1 MLTIPILALVS
12 GAGAATCPGCLAD
25 AEVNQ
30 DIVDFAVKELEGGE
44 GGFCK
49 KQIVSV
55 ENFKAQV
62 FTLRKL
68 IRICP
73 SLCQVVAGMLYKFDL
88 VLEHNPENPEWC
100 EKAATSPETCHMVVY
115 DVSWLKKTGVKW
127 DQVDCAGNPFQL

>member
-1 MLTIPILALVS
+1 MTIPILALVS
-12 GAGAATCPGCLAD
+12 GAVAATCPGCLAD

-62 FTLRKL
+62 F
-68 IRICP
+68 
-73 SLCQVVAGMLYKFDL
+73 S
-88 VLEHNPENPEWC
+88 
-100 EKAATSPETCHMVVY
+100 
-115 DVSWLKKTGVKW
+115 
-127 DQVDCAGNPFQL
+127 